1 MTAESPQ
8 RSGER
13 VRPSIRFIDQFLSQQ
28 PPERLTGLLLG
39 QIDAFNRI
47 NTTFGGDYSV
57 KFCEDYTETLRG
69 ILPQGTPIIR
79 LSERRFAVLVTADSD
94 GEIER
99 TAVLITDKHQPQM
112 EVGEES
118 FLVDVVF
125 GIAMHP
131 LHADDA
137 SSLFRRADLAL
148 KSARDGN
155 LPYDVYQLDATSQ
168 QANLWKLESDLKRAV
183 ADGNLDVCYQPKVDL
198 VHRNV
203 CGVEALARWETDDG
217 KSVSPEDFIPL
228 AERSGVIVQL
238 TWVVF
243 GKVLEAVRSW
253 KRFDEPFGMAVN
265 VAPQALNDSEF
276 HDRLKVLREELAKF
290 NVRLAIE
297 LTEDSL
303 LQDDRQSLSNLQKVR
318 ELDVDLAIDD
328 FGKGYSSLNY
338 LKLVPATEIKLDK
351 IFIETIH
358 VDETDQKIVRAVIDL
373 AHALDMKVVAEG
385 VDNDENFAMVRE
397 LGCEMAQGFCI
408 ARPMRSDLVVAWVND
423 YAPRLSL
430 DEDDSRTNDLLTIAT

>member
-1 MTAESPQ
+1 MPSESPQ
-8 RSGER
+8 RSGKR
-13 VRPSIRFIDQFLSQQ
+13 VSPSIRFIDQFLSQQ

-47 NTTFGGDYSV
+47 NTTFGDEHSR
-57 KFCEDYTETLRG
+57 KFCKEYTETLRG
-69 ILPQGTPIIR
+69 ILPQRTPIIR
-79 LSERRFAVLVTADSD
+79 LSGRRFAILVTADTD
-94 GEIER
+94 AEIEKA
-99 TAVLITDKHQPQM
+99 AVLITDKHQPHM

-118 FLVDVVF
+118 FLVDVTF

-131 LHADDA
+131 IHADDA

-148 KSARDGN
+148 KSAQDGN
-155 LPYDVYQLDATSQ
+155 LPYDVYQLDATKQ
-168 QANLWKLESDLKRAV
+168 QATLWKLESDLKRAI
-183 ADGNLDVCYQPKVDL
+183 ADGNLDVYYQPKVDL
-198 VHRNV
+198 LQRNV
-203 CGVEALARWETDDG
+203 CGVEALVRWTTDDG
-217 KSVSPEDFIPL
+217 KSVSPEDFVPL
-228 AERSGVIVQL
+228 AERCGVIVQL

-253 KRFDEPFGMAVN
+253 KRFDEPFGVAVN
-265 VAPQALNDSEF
+265 VAPQAVNHSEF
-276 HDRLKVLREELAKF
+276 CDRLKVLRDEMAKF
-290 NVRLAIE
+290 NVRLSIE

-303 LQDDRQSLSNLQKVR
+303 LEDDSQSLSNLHKVR

-351 IFIETIH
+351 VFIETIH
-358 VDETDQKIVRAVIDL
+358 VDRTDQKIVKAVIDL

-385 VDNDENFAMVRE
+385 VDSDESFAMVRE
-397 LGCEMAQGFCI
+397 LGCEMAQGFGI
-408 ARPMRSDLVVAWVND
+408 ARPMRRDLVVAWVKD

-430 DEDDSRTNDLLTIAT
+430 DEDGSPSNDFLTLAT

>member
-8 RSGER
+8 GSGER
-13 VRPSIRFIDQFLSQQ
+13 VSPSIRFIDQFLSQQ
-28 PPERLTGLLLG
+28 PPERMTGLLLG

-47 NTTFGGDYSV
+47 NTTFGGEHSR
-57 KFCEDYTETLRG
+57 KFCKEYTETLRG

-79 LSERRFAVLVTADSD
+79 LSGRRFAILVTADSD
-94 GEIER
+94 GEIEK
-99 TAVLITDKHQPQM
+99 TAVLITDKHQPEM

-118 FLVDVVF
+118 FLVDVAF

-131 LHADDA
+131 IHADDA

-148 KSARDGN
+148 KSARDGK

-168 QANLWKLESDLKRAV
+168 QATLWKLESDLKRAV
-183 ADGNLDVCYQPKVDL
+183 ADDNLEVHYQPKVNL
-198 VHRNV
+198 LQRNV
-203 CGVEALARWETDDG
+203 CGVEALVRWETDDG

-228 AERSGVIVQL
+228 AKRSGVIVQL

-290 NVRLAIE
+290 NVRLSIE

-303 LQDDRQSLSNLQKVR
+303 LEDDRQSLSNLQKVR

-397 LGCEMAQGFCI
+397 LGCEMAQGFGI

-430 DEDDSRTNDLLTIAT
+430 DEDDSRSNDFLNIAT

>member
-13 VRPSIRFIDQFLSQQ
+13 VSPSIRFIDQFLSQQ
-28 PPERLTGLLLG
+28 PSERLTGLLLG

-47 NTTFGGDYSV
+47 NTTFGGDHSR
-57 KFCEDYTETLRG
+57 KFCKEYTETLRG
-69 ILPQGTPIIR
+69 ILPQGTPIIL
-79 LSERRFAVLVTADSD
+79 LSGRRFAILVTADSD
-94 GEIER
+94 GELEK
-99 TAVLITDKHQPQM
+99 TAVLLTDKHPPQM

-118 FLVDVVF
+118 FLVDVAF

-131 LHADDA
+131 IHADDA

-148 KSARDGN
+148 KSARDGK

-168 QANLWKLESDLKRAV
+168 QATLWKLESDLKRAV
-183 ADGNLDVCYQPKVDL
+183 ADDNLDVHYQPKVNLLQRD
-198 VHRNV
+198 V

-385 VDNDENFAMVRE
+385 VENDENFAMVCE
-397 LGCEMAQGFCI
+397 LGCEMAQGFWI

-430 DEDDSRTNDLLTIAT
+430 DEDDSRSNDFLTIAT